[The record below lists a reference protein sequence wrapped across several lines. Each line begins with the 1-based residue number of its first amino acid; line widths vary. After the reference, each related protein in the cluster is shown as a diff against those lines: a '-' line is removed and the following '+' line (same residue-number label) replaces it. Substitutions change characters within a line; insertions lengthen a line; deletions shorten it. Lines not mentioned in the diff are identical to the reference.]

1 MSATSKLASAPECAG
16 IWRRVA
22 AIGYDLLALF
32 ALLMLLTGLVLA
44 ARRGEA
50 FDSQSTWFRLLL
62 VTGCWAYFA
71 WCWTHGGVTLGMRAW
86 RLVLARNDGG
96 PVGLG
101 AATIR
106 FFAAWLSALPAGL
119 GFLWSIFDRDRLT
132 WHDRIS
138 GTVLLRRAKLAQPDN
153 GNPGDAEKQ
162 GSGGPR
168 RDDGVE

>member
-1 MSATSKLASAPECAG
+1 MSATSKSASEPERAG

-22 AIGYDLLALF
+22 SIGYDLLALF

-62 VTGCWAYFA
+62 LTGCWAYFA
-71 WCWTHGGVTLGMRAW
+71 WCWTHGGITLGMRAW

-119 GFLWSIFDRDRLT
+119 GFWWSLFDRDRLA

-138 GTVLLRRAKLAQPDN
+138 GTVVLRRAKLAQPDD
-153 GNPGDAEKQ
+153 GNAGHKEQ
-162 GSGGPR
+162 QRSGSPR
-168 RDDGVE
+168 SNDGLE